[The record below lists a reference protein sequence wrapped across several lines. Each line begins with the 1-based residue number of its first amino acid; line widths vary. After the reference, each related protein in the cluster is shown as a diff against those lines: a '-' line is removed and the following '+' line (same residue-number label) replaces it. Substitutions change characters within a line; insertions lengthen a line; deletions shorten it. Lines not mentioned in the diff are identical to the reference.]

1 MQRILQSTAREPG
14 RTDVSA
20 FLIEHVT
27 EPMPEV
33 VALIERHFALM
44 RSQSP
49 AESCHVMAPDALFS
63 AGAFIFALRNPE
75 GDVLGMGALKP
86 LDADHAEL
94 KSMHTKSEARGLG
107 VGAAL
112 VTHLLDKAR
121 AMGLTRV
128 SLETGSEGV
137 FAPARRLYERFGFTY
152 CPPFG
157 DYVEDPL
164 SVFMTRTL

>member
-1 MQRILQSTAREPG
+1 
-14 RTDVSA
+14 VSA
-20 FLIEHVT
+20 FAIEHVT
-27 EPMPEV
+27 EPTPEI
-33 VALIERHFALM
+33 VALIERHFSLM

-49 AESCHVMAPDALFS
+49 AESCHVMPPDALFS
-63 AGAFIFALRNPE
+63 SGAFIFALRNAQ

-94 KSMHTKSEARGLG
+94 KSMHTKSEVRGLG

-112 VTHLLDKAR
+112 VAHLLEKAR

-128 SLETGSEGV
+128 SLETGSDVV
-137 FAPARRLYERFGFTY
+137 FAPARRLYERNGFTV
-152 CPPFG
+152 CPPFN
-157 DYVEDPL
+157 DYIDDPL